1 MIQARNQKLHL
12 KNTKTCGFILGHK
25 VVVLSY
31 SYPQPGFDG
40 VFFLA
45 SYRFTFRDTAGPPG
59 CRPCPGSLVVGKQE
73 EGLAVLRILQP

>member
-40 VFFLA
+40 VFFLLPAFLLSEIRAGRPVANYDQAA
-45 SYRFTFRDTAGPPG
+45 S
-59 CRPCPGSLVVGKQE
+59 
-73 EGLAVLRILQP
+73 